1 MWHFVTIFVTYS
13 TLCDTYYVAL
23 YLKARSAAGSRWL
36 LTPKNKREKKKKL
49 VKMVWVKPLLLP
61 QQLLSTDYLLTL
73 HVGTKRRHNT
83 SITTNSKENTK
94 KKVRWKNKAK
104 QKQERSCLN
113 KNDSVWIILQVLSFF
128 VWNQRSP
135 FTWLQNYRIFK
146 NKKWCSTPKTQKSTY
161 THCLKIIE
169 FKRTLNECD

>member
-1 MWHFVTIFVTYS
+1 MTIFVSNS

-36 LTPKNKREKKKKL
+36 LMPKNKREKKKKL

-94 KKVRWKNKAK
+94 KKSDETTK
-104 QKQERSCLN
+104 QKKN
-113 KNDSVWIILQVLSFF
+113 KNDPVWIILEVLSFF

-135 FTWLQNYRIFK
+135 FTWLLNYRIFK

-169 FKRTLNECD
+169 FKRTLNECDLCD

>member
-1 MWHFVTIFVTYS
+1 MWHFVTIFVSNS

-36 LTPKNKREKKKKL
+36 LTPKNKREKNKKNL

-94 KKVRWKNKAK
+94 KKSDETTK
-104 QKQERSCLN
+104 QKKN
-113 KNDSVWIILQVLSFF
+113 KNDPVWIILEVLSFF

-135 FTWLQNYRIFK
+135 FLHGFWIKEFLKTRSDVLLPKPKKARTRIA
-146 NKKWCSTPKTQKSTY
+146 
-161 THCLKIIE
+161 
-169 FKRTLNECD
+169 